1 MGCWHVLVVSTRG
14 PLRLEGEGLPP
25 HLGTHR
31 GLQGGLLL
39 CEMGL
44 PGVTGHGL
52 ATVPR
57 GPPGLASRGRRRAG
71 WALGLTDRAPPLRLG
86 TCPT

>member
-39 CEMGL
+39 CEMG
-44 PGVTGHGL
+44 
-52 ATVPR
+52 
-57 GPPGLASRGRRRAG
+57 PPGLASRGRRRAG